1 MLKKQVGIKNDYT
14 KQFLQMQKDLAGVD
28 RDFKL
33 AIYKDFFKSIAK
45 AADQRLVNLE
55 RLSNKEGYE
64 NILSWAYKDAMRE
77 IRGIYGSDAR
87 RFNRVQ
93 PDDLRKVHKNIRRVL
108 SFLEAPTSS
117 KQGIDEVYGKR
128 AATINSRYGTNV
140 NWSNVGDIFNSRIY
154 QKTDTKYGSKT
165 VLKAIGHLQANQKEI
180 KKYLKQYEDWQN
192 GKGKKPKFIS
202 MHIESTS
209 VKRTVNN
216 LLKYYKKD
224 ISRLYENLK

>member
-1 MLKKQVGIKNDYT
+1 MAKKQVGVKKDYT
-14 KQFLQMQKDLAGVD
+14 KQFLQMQKDLEGVD

-33 AIYKDFFKSIAK
+33 AIYKDFYRSLAK
-45 AADQRLVNLE
+45 AADQRLVSLE
-55 RLSNKEGYE
+55 RLAEKEGYK
-64 NILSWAYKDAMRE
+64 NVLSWAYKDAMRE

-87 RFNRVQ
+87 RFNKKQ
-93 PDDLRKVHKNIRRVL
+93 PDDLRSVHKNIRRVL

-154 QKTDTKYGSKT
+154 QKTDSKYGSKT
-165 VLKAIGHLQANQKEI
+165 VLKAIGQLQGNKKQI

-192 GKGKKPKFIS
+192 GKGKKPEFIS
-202 MHIESTS
+202 LHIESTS
-209 VKRTVNN
+209 VQRTVNN